1 MSQETKTL
9 RKVEWVNNWDE
20 IRASNTDGYGTKVH
34 LTDSRDLEGKTLC
47 GKAFPAWKGYPSS
60 WGSGICKRCLNK
72 ALKMGF
78 EKDVLGSLDSVK
90 SEEED

>member
-9 RKVEWVNNWDE
+9 RKVEWVNSWDE

-34 LTDSRDLEGKTLC
+34 LTDSPQLEGRTLC
-47 GKAFPAWKGYPSS
+47 GKTFPQWKGYPSN
-60 WGSGICKRCLNK
+60 WGNGICKRCLNK

-78 EKDVLGSLDSVK
+78 EKDVLASLDWVESK
-90 SEEED
+90 SEN